1 MLVKISAKEEFRY
14 RENEGCM
21 VRVTKWT
28 GRDSIPG
35 IQIRPQIVTLDDES
49 SMEIEI
55 RNPFADKAL
64 FLQRQDKVACL
75 SVLSGPA
82 KPGFFNR
89 DVSPESFETRDKRW
103 FRVSS
108 VVLHRKG
115 TDHQSC
121 IKMCFLLLYVAYY
134 LKIINMFR

>member
-1 MLVKISAKEEFRY
+1 
-14 RENEGCM
+14 M

-35 IQIRPQIVTLDDES
+35 IQIRPQIVTLDEES

-55 RNPFADKAL
+55 RNPFSDKPL
-64 FLQRQDKVACL
+64 FLQKQDKVACL

-82 KPGFFNR
+82 KPGLFNR

-115 TDHQSC
+115 TDDHRVPDVFSFIICCLLFDNYPQ
-121 IKMCFLLLYVAYY
+121 IKVRINNFQEIIFLHNSIQVE
-134 LKIINMFR
+134 